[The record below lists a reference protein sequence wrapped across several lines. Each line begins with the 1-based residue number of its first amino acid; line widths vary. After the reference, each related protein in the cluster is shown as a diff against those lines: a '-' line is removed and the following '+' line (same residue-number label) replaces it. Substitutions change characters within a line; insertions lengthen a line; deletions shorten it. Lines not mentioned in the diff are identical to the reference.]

1 MNFPYKMEIQPYTKK
16 DSGYMW
22 SKPLNTEYM
31 SKLFKMIFCKEP
43 DMKMQL

>member
-22 SKPLNTEYM
+22 SKPWGPKFEHR
-31 SKLFKMIFCKEP
+31 IHE
-43 DMKMQL
+43 